1 MKGEAA
7 RLPPFALCGPFGTMT
22 KLHGVGLI
30 LEALM
35 KRLLLLCG
43 WLLMTG
49 ATALAYEEIQVT
61 DGGTVT
67 GKVAITA
74 GKPIPKGF
82 NLVTFPDPVY
92 CGRIS
97 TGTGWRILKEFE
109 VGESGGLKNA
119 VVWLADAT
127 TGKPF
132 KFEPPTIEARDC
144 RFLPFVTVV
153 RDRSDVI
160 VMNMDPVMHDI
171 QAYETSHLGPRV
183 LFNTPLPMNPH
194 HKRFVSAETH
204 EHLAGQPVRESIQ
217 MTKGRKFFVMQCGFH
232 AYMESWGLAV
242 DNPYYQLTD
251 SSGGF
256 SLTDVPPGDYTLMA
270 WHPGVGTVLEKK
282 ITVPIKGSAQ
292 ADFVFESPKGRRSAH
307 EIEENPHFG
316 PDSLGKSLDIR
327 PTLEVQTP

>member
-1 MKGEAA
+1 
-7 RLPPFALCGPFGTMT
+7 
-22 KLHGVGLI
+22 VI
-30 LEALM
+30 
-35 KRLLLLCG
+35 
-43 WLLMTG
+43 
-49 ATALAYEEIQVT
+49 ATTAWAYDEIQVT

-74 GKPIPKGF
+74 GKPTPKGF
-82 NLVTFPDPVY
+82 NLITFPDPVY

-109 VGESGGLKNA
+109 VGADGGLKDT
-119 VVWLADAT
+119 VVWLADAAK
-127 TGKPF
+127 GKPF
-132 KFEPPTIEARDC
+132 TFEAPKIEARDC

-153 RDRSDVI
+153 RDRADVVI
-160 VMNMDPVMHDI
+160 MNMDPVMHDI

-194 HKRFVSAETH
+194 HKRLVTAESH
-204 EHLAGQPVRESIQ
+204 EHLAGQPVTEKIH

-242 DNPYYQLTD
+242 DNPYYQVTD
-251 SSGGF
+251 ARGAF
-256 SLTDVPPGDYTLMA
+256 SLTDVPPGEYTLMA

-282 ITVPIKGSAQ
+282 ITVPAKGAAR
-292 ADFVFESPKGRRSAH
+292 ADFIFESPKGRRSAH

-316 PDSLGKSLDIR
+316 PDALGKTLDIR
-327 PTLEVQTP
+327 PTLELQTP

>member
-1 MKGEAA
+1 MK
-7 RLPPFALCGPFGTMT
+7 ALVLVF
-22 KLHGVGLI
+22 
-30 LEALM
+30 
-35 KRLLLLCG
+35 G

-49 ATALAYEEIQVT
+49 ATAWAYEEIQVT
-61 DGGTVT
+61 DGGAVT

-109 VGESGGLKNA
+109 VAEDGGLKDT
-119 VVWLADAT
+119 VVWLSDVHK
-127 TGKPF
+127 GKPF
-132 KFEPPTIEARDC
+132 AFEVPTIEARDC
-144 RFLPFVTVV
+144 RFLPFVTIV
-153 RDRSDVI
+153 RDRSQV
-160 VMNMDPVMHDI
+160 VVVNMDPLMHDI

-194 HKRFVSAETH
+194 HKRNVGAETH
-204 EHLAGQPVRESIQ
+204 EHLAGQPVTEQIN

-242 DNPYYQLTD
+242 ENPYYQLTGD
-251 SSGGF
+251 DGRF
-256 SLTDVPPGDYTLMA
+256 LLTDVPPGDYTLMA

-282 ITVPIKGSAQ
+282 ITVPAKGAAQ
-292 ADFVFESPKGRRSAH
+292 AEFVFESPKGRRSAH
-307 EIEENPHFG
+307 EIAENPHFG
-316 PDSLGKSLDIR
+316 LEALGRPLDIR
-327 PTLEVQTP
+327 PTLELQTP

>member
-1 MKGEAA
+1 MKG
-7 RLPPFALCGPFGTMT
+7 
-22 KLHGVGLI
+22 
-30 LEALM
+30 
-35 KRLLLLCG
+35 LLFVFG
-43 WLLMTG
+43 WLLLG
-49 ATALAYEEIQVT
+49 SATALAYEEIQVA

-67 GKVAITA
+67 GKVTITA

-109 VGESGGLKNA
+109 VAADGALKDT

-127 TGKPF
+127 KGKPF
-132 KFEPPTIEARDC
+132 TFETPTIEARDC
-144 RFLPFVTVV
+144 QFLPFVTIV
-153 RDRSDVI
+153 RDQADVVI
-160 VMNMDPVMHDI
+160 MNMDPVMHDI
-171 QAYETSHLGPRV
+171 QAYETSQLGPRV

-194 HKRFVSAETH
+194 HKRNVGADSH
-204 EHLAGQPVRESIQ
+204 EHLAGQPITEQIR

-242 DNPYYQLTD
+242 DHPYYQLTGQD
-251 SSGGF
+251 GRF

-270 WHPGVGTVLEKK
+270 WHPGVGTILEKK
-282 ITVPIKGSAQ
+282 VTVPAKGTAQ
-292 ADFVFESPKGRRSAH
+292 VEYVFDSPKGRRSAH

-316 PDSLGKSLDIR
+316 PDSLGRTLDIR
-327 PTLEVQTP
+327 PTLELQKP

>member
-1 MKGEAA
+1 MK
-7 RLPPFALCGPFGTMT
+7 AL
-22 KLHGVGLI
+22 V
-30 LEALM
+30 LM
-35 KRLLLLCG
+35 FG

-49 ATALAYEEIQVT
+49 TTAWAYQEIQVT
-61 DGGTVT
+61 DGGAVT
-67 GKVAITA
+67 GKVTITA

-109 VGESGGLKNA
+109 VAEDGGLKDT
-119 VVWLADAT
+119 VVWLSDVHK
-127 TGKPF
+127 GKPF
-132 KFEPPTIEARDC
+132 AFEVPTIEARDC
-144 RFLPFVTVV
+144 RFLPFVTIV
-153 RDRSDVI
+153 RDRSQV
-160 VMNMDPVMHDI
+160 VVVNMDPVMHDI

-194 HKRFVSAETH
+194 HKRNVGAETH
-204 EHLAGQPVRESIQ
+204 EHLAGQPVTEQIN

-242 DNPYYQLTD
+242 ENPYYQLTGD
-251 SSGGF
+251 DGRF

-282 ITVPIKGSAQ
+282 ITVPAKGAAQ
-292 ADFVFESPKGRRSAH
+292 AEFVFESPKGRRSAH
-307 EIEENPHFG
+307 EIAENPHFG
-316 PDSLGKSLDIR
+316 LEALGRPLDIR
-327 PTLEVQTP
+327 PTLELQTP